1 MSVRRIIKGDDKDMH
16 TSHILSTKVSGMVSK
31 AIDKLMLVAATV
43 ALVWILL
50 FLLVAM
56 IEK

>member
-1 MSVRRIIKGDDKDMH
+1 MH
-16 TSHILSTKVSGMVSK
+16 TSNILSTKVSGMVSK
-31 AIDKLMLVAATV
+31 TIDKLMLVSGTV

>member
-16 TSHILSTKVSGMVSK
+16 TSNILSTKVSGMVSK
-31 AIDKLMLVAATV
+31 TIDKLMLVSGTV